1 MSLANDIITH
11 QLDPVLFDQNRCEFR
26 IPPKVYLSNWRLGD
40 LGCFITGGG
49 SPGTEAKKESNTRYA
64 THLGSYA
71 LIDRIRLLNNN
82 VEIAEL
88 RNVKQYLAF
97 NNLQRTNANA
107 FNVNRT
113 LNKSSFAFDIEGD
126 GASFIPKMTLKKYIE
141 PDTEITNSAS
151 TTPLSYLDLAQVIPF
166 LKAQSYVTDELQNLR
181 LIIEFIPQ
189 TDANFKKVF
198 LGKSAVTGITI
209 VQPTLLIDE
218 VADPATAN
226 KLKNKP
232 ITYVNMD
239 HEVVNV
245 DAITSGTQKV
255 NQRLRAFDDRT
266 LRRMLII
273 NEDPVNT
280 DPSDYLGGFASYAM
294 YNEQTQFS
302 LNGIKMLP
310 YDGVTDANQKLA
322 MLNDVWGTH
331 LQPQGSHLFDVKAK
345 EFLYKTQNTDESTS
359 GIESQNLVGQMS
371 YGGYEINANVNEL
384 QLEYQRSYYGLAKN
398 TITSISISNPA
409 VVTSVDHGLSNGDI
423 IVITGVTGTNADV
436 LNGVSLV
443 TKINADTFN
452 LQGVDSSGKTFNAA
466 AAVFMDENNYAKTAR
481 SGSKMNLLFWGEV
494 VKTMS
499 VTNNNVKIEYA

>member
-40 LGCFITGGG
+40 LGCVISGGG
-49 SPGTEAKKESNTRYA
+49 TLDDTTKANNTRYA

-126 GASFIPKMTLKKYIE
+126 GTAFIPKMTLKKYIE

-189 TDANFKKVF
+189 TAANFNKVF
-198 LGKSAVTGITI
+198 LGKTAVSSITI

-245 DAITSGTQKV
+245 DAFTSGIQKI

-331 LQPQGSHLFDVKAK
+331 LQPQGSHLFDVRAK
-345 EFLYKTQNTDESTS
+345 EFLYKTQNTDETTS

-371 YGGYEINANVNEL
+371 YGGYEINANVDEL
-384 QLEYQRSYYGLAKN
+384 QLEYQRSYYPLA
-398 TITSISISNPA
+398 TTGIDSISVANPA
-409 VVTSVDHGLSNGDI
+409 VVTSNGHGLQTDDI
-423 IVITGVTGTNADV
+423 IAIGGVTGANADDI
-436 LNGVSLV
+436 NGGVYLV
-443 TKINADTFN
+443 TKLNANTFSLQGFDTSGMTYNADN
-452 LQGVDSSGKTFNAA
+452 
-466 AAVFMDENNYAKTAR
+466 AVFMDENNYAKSAR

-499 VTNNNVKIEYA
+499 VTNNTVKIEYA